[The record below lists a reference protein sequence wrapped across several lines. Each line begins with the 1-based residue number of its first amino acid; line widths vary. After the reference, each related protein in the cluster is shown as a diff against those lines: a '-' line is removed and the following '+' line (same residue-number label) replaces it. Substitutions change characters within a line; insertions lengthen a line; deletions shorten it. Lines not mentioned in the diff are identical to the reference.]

1 MKFDTETELP
11 DNLYDKITI
20 VIVLYEE
27 EFELINQCL
36 EGIKNFN
43 IIIIDNAGNKK
54 LKKEI
59 QKKFNILNYILN
71 SKNVGYSKAVNQGI
85 NLCVTEYV
93 FVFAADGVISI
104 ENIDILINA
113 HKKYD
118 NCLLVSPTYYDLNSK
133 LTLNGGTL
141 PEKNLGNRP
150 IQLEGDIC
158 VDHIVTAAYLFKKK
172 DMIDIGFFD
181 ENFFIYF
188 LDNDFGR
195 KAISQKKSI
204 IQVFESKAIHSH
216 GSLKVKN
223 FFKKIFIRNYHFTL
237 DELYYYFKINEHHEM
252 LNKLEKKIP
261 NYLIKSLLN
270 IFILRFDKTI
280 RYFALV
286 LAFFK
291 FKKFLKNN

>member
-1 MKFDTETELP
+1 
-11 DNLYDKITI
+11 
-20 VIVLYEE
+20 V
-27 EFELINQCL
+27 
-36 EGIKNFN
+36 
-43 IIIIDNAGNKK
+43 
-54 LKKEI
+54 
-59 QKKFNILNYILN
+59 
-71 SKNVGYSKAVNQGI
+71 
-85 NLCVTEYV
+85 
-93 FVFAADGVISI
+93 
-104 ENIDILINA
+104 
-113 HKKYD
+113 
-118 NCLLVSPTYYDLNSK
+118 
-133 LTLNGGTL
+133 
-141 PEKNLGNRP
+141 
-150 IQLEGDIC
+150 
-158 VDHIVTAAYLFKKK
+158 
-172 DMIDIGFFD
+172 GFFD

-237 DELYYYFKINEHHEM
+237 DELYYYFKINEHHKM
-252 LNKLEKKIP
+252 FNKLEKKIP

-280 RYFALV
+280 RYFALI